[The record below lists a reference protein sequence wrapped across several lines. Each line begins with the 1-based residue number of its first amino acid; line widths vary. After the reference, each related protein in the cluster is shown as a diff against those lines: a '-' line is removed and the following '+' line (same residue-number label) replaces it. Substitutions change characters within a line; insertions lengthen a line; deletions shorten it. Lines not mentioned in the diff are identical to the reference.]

1 MKKYDVAIIGGG
13 FLGTTISYWLSVLY
27 DLNICVIEKE
37 HDVALHSSTRNS
49 GVIHYPFYLN
59 PKQKKNFAK
68 AAFLSHDMWKVL
80 ANEKNIPWVQ
90 GGTIEIALDEEQHKT
105 LERYMVLGKENGL
118 TEEDISILDSNEL
131 KQKEPHLN
139 CYSGLYCTK
148 EGSTNYGLL
157 TKAVS
162 ELSKKNGTDILLNCN
177 VKNVEETPDQV
188 NIIFSDNS
196 TLTAN
201 FVINCSGGNSLDIA
215 KKFGLLNDYSDL
227 HFRGEYWVA
236 DSNIK
241 NLVKTNIYT
250 VPRYLEFPFLD
261 PHWIKRANG
270 ETEIGPNAVPVDS
283 PEAYD
288 SFITDIPTT
297 LSKIS
302 DIVTGSAKKLFLN
315 PDFISLVSKEF
326 LSSVSKSAMIE
337 RVKKF
342 IPGIEPRDFPKRG
355 TSGIRTPVLSPNGDF
370 VSEMIEIEGKNSF
383 HIVNYNTPGATG
395 APAYSAFVV
404 KKLQEKGILP
414 QSKNQKNSIWDF
426 EKNFE

>member
-13 FLGTTISYWLSVLY
+13 ILGTTISYWLSVLY
-27 DLNICVIEKE
+27 DLKICIVEKE
-37 HDVALHSSTRNS
+37 SDVALHSSTRNS

-59 PKQKKNFAK
+59 SKQKKNFAK

-162 ELSKKNGTDILLNCN
+162 ESSKKNGTDILLNCN

-342 IPGIEPRDFPKRG
+342 IPGIEPRNFLKRG

-404 KKLQEKGILP
+404 KKLQEKGILAEP
-414 QSKNQKNSIWDF
+414 KNQKNSIWDF
-426 EKNFE
+426 EKNF